1 MGFKKNKMIELK
13 SLKKLS
19 ILLIVL
25 QSISFSTLN
34 AQNESPLNIQEK
46 LDSLKTSLNEV
57 TIMELGGMVKISE
70 EVKGF
75 ENDKF
80 LSLDEFQFDLSSVI
94 MDPETKLYA
103 DDKKMIQLIVFPK
116 KVAIETKIHSEG
128 LIAISSEDFMSRKLR
143 FDNENYAFY
152 DSSNKKLRPEE
163 AEEKFKSGIYKVEAF
178 VNDNDVFKLA
188 YLTKIK
194 EEKMQEMMQNLQ
206 NQSTSFDAALK
217 GKPLPDFVFKDIL
230 GNTYTPED
238 IKGKVVVINFWFMS
252 CAPCIEE
259 MPELNKLVEEYEN
272 NNDVLFLALT
282 LDEKGPMLNK
292 FLETNVFNYNIV
304 PDSKDYIMKKLQ
316 VPTFPTHIVLDK
328 NSNVMFTFAGS
339 ELRVTEF
346 IKSSIDYYLE

>member
-1 MGFKKNKMIELK
+1 MIQLK

-34 AQNESPLNIQEK
+34 SQNKSPQEK

-163 AEEKFKSGIYKVEAF
+163 AEEKFKSGVYKVEAF

-188 YLTKIK
+188 YLTKFTQ
-194 EEKMQEMMQNLQ
+194 EELQEMMETYQ
-206 NQSTSFDAALK
+206 NQSASLDAALK

-238 IKGKVVVINFWFMS
+238 IKGKVVVINLWFIS

-259 MPELNKLVEEYEN
+259 MPELNKLVKEYEN
-272 NNDVLFLALT
+272 NDAVLFLALA
-282 LDEKGPMLNK
+282 LDEKGPRLNT
-292 FLETNVFNYNIV
+292 FLETHVFNYNIV
-304 PDSKDYIMKKLQ
+304 PDSQDYIIKKLQ
-316 VPTFPTHIVLDK
+316 TNSFPTHIVLDK
-328 NSNVMFTFAGS
+328 NSNVVFTLSGFIPGVG
-339 ELRVTEF
+339 EL
-346 IKSSIDYYLE
+346 IKSSINSFLEK

>member
-1 MGFKKNKMIELK
+1 MIELK
-13 SLKKLS
+13 NLY
-19 ILLIVL
+19 ILIIVL
-25 QSISFSTLN
+25 KSISFSTLN
-34 AQNESPLNIQEK
+34 AQNNNPLNVQEK

-57 TIMELGGMVKISE
+57 TIMELGGMVKMSE
-70 EVKGF
+70 EIKGF

-80 LSLDEFQFDLSSVI
+80 LSLDEFQSRLQYI
-94 MDPETKLYA
+94 LMDPETKLYA
-103 DDKKMIQLIVFPK
+103 DDKKQIRLIIFPTETT
-116 KVAIETKIHSEG
+116 IETKIHSKG

-282 LDEKGPMLNK
+282 LDEKGSMLNK
-292 FLETNVFNYNIV
+292 FLETNVFNYNII
-304 PDSKDYIMKKLQ
+304 PDSQDYIMNKLQ
-316 VPTFPTHIVLDK
+316 VNSFPTHIVLDK
-328 NSNVMFTFAGS
+328 NSNVVFTFSGYTPQVG
-339 ELRVTEF
+339 EL
-346 IKSSIDYYLE
+346 IKSSIISFLEK

>member
-1 MGFKKNKMIELK
+1 MIELK
-13 SLKKLS
+13 NLY
-19 ILLIVL
+19 ILIIVL
-25 QSISFSTLN
+25 KSISFSTLN
-34 AQNESPLNIQEK
+34 AQNNNPLNVQEK

-57 TIMELGGMVKISE
+57 TIMELGGMVKMSE
-70 EVKGF
+70 EIKGF

-80 LSLDEFQFDLSSVI
+80 LSLDEFQSRLQYI
-94 MDPETKLYA
+94 LMDPETKLYA
-103 DDKKMIQLIVFPK
+103 DDKKQIRLIIFPTETT
-116 KVAIETKIHSEG
+116 IETKIHSKG
-128 LIAISSEDFMSRKLR
+128 LIAISIEDFMSRKLR

-163 AEEKFKSGIYKVEAF
+163 AEEKFKSGVYKVEAF

-188 YLTKIK
+188 YLTKFTQ
-194 EEKMQEMMQNLQ
+194 EELQEMMETYQ
-206 NQSTSFDAALK
+206 NQSASFDAALK

>member
-1 MGFKKNKMIELK
+1 
-13 SLKKLS
+13 
-19 ILLIVL
+19 
-25 QSISFSTLN
+25 
-34 AQNESPLNIQEK
+34 
-46 LDSLKTSLNEV
+46 
-57 TIMELGGMVKISE
+57 
-70 EVKGF
+70 
-75 ENDKF
+75 
-80 LSLDEFQFDLSSVI
+80 
-94 MDPETKLYA
+94 
-103 DDKKMIQLIVFPK
+103 
-116 KVAIETKIHSEG
+116 
-128 LIAISSEDFMSRKLR
+128 MSRKLR

-163 AEEKFKSGIYKVEAF
+163 AEEKFKSGVYKVEAF

-188 YLTKIK
+188 YLTKFTQD
-194 EEKMQEMMQNLQ
+194 ELQEMMETYQ
-206 NQSTSFDAALK
+206 NQSASFDAALK

-282 LDEKGPMLNK
+282 LDEKGSMLNK

-316 VPTFPTHIVLDK
+316 VPSFPTHIVLDK
-328 NSNVMFTFAGS
+328 NSNVMFTFVGS

>member
-1 MGFKKNKMIELK
+1 MIELK

-128 LIAISSEDFMSRKLR
+128 LIAISSEDFMSRNLR

-238 IKGKVVVINFWFMS
+238 IKGKVVVINFWFIN
-252 CAPCIEE
+252 CAPCVEE
-259 MPELNKLVEEYEN
+259 MPELNKLVKEYEN
-272 NNDVLFLALT
+272 NKDVLFLALT
-282 LDEKGPMLNK
+282 LDEKGSMLNK
-292 FLETNVFNYNIV
+292 FLETNVFNYNII
-304 PDSKDYIMKKLQ
+304 PDSQDYIMNKLQ
-316 VPTFPTHIVLDK
+316 VNSFPTHIVLDK
-328 NSNVMFTFAGS
+328 NSNVVFTFSGYTPQVG
-339 ELRVTEF
+339 EL
-346 IKSSIDYYLE
+346 IKSSIISFLEK

>member
-1 MGFKKNKMIELK
+1 MIELK
-13 SLKKLS
+13 NLY
-19 ILLIVL
+19 ILIIVL
-25 QSISFSTLN
+25 KSISFSTLN
-34 AQNESPLNIQEK
+34 AQNNNPLNVQEK

-57 TIMELGGMVKISE
+57 TIMELGGMVKMSE
-70 EVKGF
+70 EIKGF

-80 LSLDEFQFDLSSVI
+80 LSLDEFQSRLQYI
-94 MDPETKLYA
+94 LMDPETKLYA
-103 DDKKMIQLIVFPK
+103 DDKKQIRLIIFPTETT
-116 KVAIETKIHSEG
+116 IETKIHSKG
-128 LIAISSEDFMSRKLR
+128 LIAISIEDFMSRKLR

-238 IKGKVVVINFWFMS
+238 IKGKVVVINFWFIN
-252 CAPCIEE
+252 CAPCVEE
-259 MPELNKLVEEYEN
+259 MPELNKLVKEYEN
-272 NNDVLFLALT
+272 NKDVLFLALT
-282 LDEKGPMLNK
+282 LDEKGSMLNK
-292 FLETNVFNYNIV
+292 FLETNVFNYNII
-304 PDSKDYIMKKLQ
+304 PDSQDYIMNKLQ
-316 VPTFPTHIVLDK
+316 VNSFPTHIVLDK
-328 NSNVMFTFAGS
+328 NSNVVFTFSGYTPQVG
-339 ELRVTEF
+339 EL
-346 IKSSIDYYLE
+346 IKSSIISFLEK